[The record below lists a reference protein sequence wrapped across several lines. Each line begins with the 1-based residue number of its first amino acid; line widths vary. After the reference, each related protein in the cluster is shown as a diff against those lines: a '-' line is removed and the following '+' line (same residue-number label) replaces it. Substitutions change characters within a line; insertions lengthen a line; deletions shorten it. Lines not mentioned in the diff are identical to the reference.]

1 MAPELVAKQVE
12 ELAGE
17 LVEELAGELAAKQ
30 AGELVAKQA
39 GELVEESEVSESQ
52 ALKPRTLAAV
62 LHRHRRQIPL
72 GR

>member
-17 LVEELAGELAAKQ
+17 LVEEL